1 MSPSSLYRSFG
12 LLCLASLILW
22 WHTLITTL
30 ELALRDD
37 EYSHILLVL
46 PISVVLIFVE
56 WRLHKPQPEPNFRAG
71 LALLVIAVVI
81 GSIGGWL
88 CGRGGL
94 AVDLRLTLG
103 MLTVVTWWIGS
114 FVYCFGTSI
123 SRICLFPLCFLLWV
137 VPLPAFALHHIVSF
151 LQQGSAYAARL
162 LFTMARV
169 PVAQDGVRLSV
180 PGLTVEIAAE
190 CSSIRSSLIL
200 LITSVVVCHLLLRSA
215 WSKVFII
222 FAAIVLCIAKNG
234 LRIFIL
240 SMLAIDVD
248 PGFLHGWLHHHGG
261 IVFFLLTSAILFVLL
276 RLVGWVERRQNL
288 QASVT
293 QLVNSIAMSKANAGN
308 VL

>member
-1 MSPSSLYRSFG
+1 MSWRNRRRILLAICSVVWADCGRRGALVPLDPGMWSAGGDRDAISSLFNQKREMSPSSLYRSFG

-46 PISVVLIFVE
+46 PISVVLIFVD

-169 PVAQDGVRLSV
+169 PVAQDG
-180 PGLTVEIAAE
+180 
-190 CSSIRSSLIL
+190 CDYRS
-200 LITSVVVCHLLLRSA
+200 
-215 WSKVFII
+215 
-222 FAAIVLCIAKNG
+222 
-234 LRIFIL
+234 
-240 SMLAIDVD
+240 
-248 PGFLHGWLHHHGG
+248 
-261 IVFFLLTSAILFVLL
+261 
-276 RLVGWVERRQNL
+276 
-288 QASVT
+288 
-293 QLVNSIAMSKANAGN
+293 
-308 VL
+308 